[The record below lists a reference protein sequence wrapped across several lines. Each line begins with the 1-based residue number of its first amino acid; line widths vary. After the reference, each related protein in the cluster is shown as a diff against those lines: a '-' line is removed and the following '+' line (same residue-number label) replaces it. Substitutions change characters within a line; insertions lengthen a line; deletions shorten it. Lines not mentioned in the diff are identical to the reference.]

1 MTHTTTTTV
10 ERPTGTRRAAI
21 NGLAVVGFVA
31 LLFIGI
37 TLAIY
42 AARILPDT
50 ASRLGAANVYFSS
63 IFGGDEGDNDLE
75 VVPGESVPFEN
86 ERNDE
91 DEESAT
97 STDPVETTTSPVPS
111 TPSQTVT
118 PTQPTTP
125 TVIAVPVPG
134 TRNLYGKA
142 DLTVRLVEVGYLRT
156 SSTDSFVKDSTVPED
171 ERPAFK
177 FRVTNT
183 GTNESGRWQFE
194 AELPTR
200 PRYTYK
206 SREQVSLMPGQF
218 ADFTLGYDRPRDGEN
233 DVKIE
238 IDSGEDVNESNEN
251 NNRLTFEIEVED

>member
-10 ERPTGTRRAAI
+10 ERPGGARRAAV

-42 AARILPDT
+42 AARYLPET

-63 IFGGDEGDNDLE
+63 LFNGGEEDNDLA
-75 VVPGESVPFEN
+75 VVPGESVPFED

-91 DEESAT
+91 EDRDAEEE
-97 STDPVETTTSPVPS
+97 PVATTTSP
-111 TPSQTVT
+111 TA
-118 PTQPTTP
+118 PTTP
-125 TVIAVPVPG
+125 VTPGRPTTPVITAVPVPG
-134 TRNLYGKA
+134 THNLYGKA

-156 SSTDSFVKDSTVPED
+156 SSTDSFVKASRVPEG
-171 ERPAFK
+171 ERAAFK
-177 FRVTNT
+177 FRVTNV
-183 GTNESGRWQFE
+183 GTNSSGRWQFE
-194 AELPTR
+194 ADLPTR

-206 SREQVSLMPGQF
+206 SREQVSLLPGQF

-238 IDSGEDVNESNEN
+238 IDSGEDVNESNERN
-251 NNRLTFEIEVED
+251 NTLTFEIEVED

>member
-10 ERPTGTRRAAI
+10 ERPGGTRRAAI

-42 AARILPDT
+42 AARYLPET

-63 IFGGDEGDNDLE
+63 IFNGGEEDNDLE
-75 VVPGESVPFEN
+75 VVPGESVPFED

-91 DEESAT
+91 DEDRDEE
-97 STDPVETTTSPVPS
+97 PVATTTSPTPS
-111 TPSQTVT
+111 TPTTPVVT
-118 PTQPTTP
+118 PGRPATP
-125 TVIAVPVPG
+125 VVTAVPVPG

-142 DLTVRLVEVGYLRT
+142 DLTVRLIEVGYLET
-156 SSTDSFVKDSTVPED
+156 SSTNSFKKASRVPD
-171 ERPAFK
+171 GERAAFK
-177 FRVTNT
+177 FRVTNV

-194 AELPTR
+194 ADLPTR

-206 SREQVSLMPGQF
+206 SREQVTLMPGQF
-218 ADFTLGYDRPRDGEN
+218 ADFTLGYDRARDGEN
-233 DVKIE
+233 DIKIE
-238 IDSGEDVNESNEN
+238 IDSGEDVNESNERN
-251 NNRLTFEIEVED
+251 NTLTFEIEVED